1 MRQWLLAGMAAV
13 LWCAPGPAQEI
24 ATPPAIP
31 PLTPVRVMIVDTIN
45 SSTAKIGAH
54 FLIKLAEP
62 IAIDGKDI
70 VPAGISGEGEVI
82 HADKSRFGGKPGE
95 LILAVRYL
103 DWNGT
108 HIPLRSLKFD
118 APGQGKNN
126 DGIAAAS
133 AIAAGAVGS
142 MFAMF
147 ITGGEVNI
155 PAGTIANAKVAAP
168 PPAAAAAT
176 PVSTGEAVK

>member
-1 MRQWLLAGMAAV
+1 MRQWLPAAMAAV
-13 LWCAPGPAQEI
+13 FMCAPAIAQD
-24 ATPPAIP
+24 AVNPVAIP
-31 PLTPVRVMIVDTIN
+31 PLTPIRVTILQTMN
-45 SSTAKIGAH
+45 SATSPIGSH
-54 FLIKLAEP
+54 FP
-62 IAIDGKDI
+62 IALADPIVIDGKEV
-70 VPAGISGEGEVI
+70 VPAGTKGEGEVV

-108 HIPLRSLKFD
+108 RIPLRSLKFD
-118 APGQGKNN
+118 APGQGKDN
-126 DGIAAAS
+126 GGAAMAT
-133 AIAAGAVGS
+133 AIAVS
-142 MFAMF
+142 SVLAMF

-176 PVSTGEAVK
+176 VSTGEVVK